1 MSPEAQDFL
10 DDARSK
16 ERIGTDPLPPDAER
30 VSVSPA
36 AQAFLDDARSRERT
50 GTDPLPPD
58 AERDGKLMEVAKLYQ
73 VADAESMA
81 AAATYR
87 RLLAAIALSSTALTV
102 AFLLYDEAEAWYLI
116 LVVGVMLVVELVAT
130 KLATRSRCH
139 ERYVEM
145 RVAAECLRVE
155 AFLRYGGCGQGAKEL
170 LPWSIRHDIGW
181 IEDVLDSLE
190 PPLAGE
196 PHHTHDRWA
205 ERQRAENEDDVGG
218 AALDSLEAPRPKAP
232 HDVRDCWIEGQRSYH
247 EGAISSAAERC
258 VVSRRVVHTS
268 IVLSALLYTFTL
280 GFELC
285 CGGWAMPAL
294 MTIAHLER
302 WRAALKI
309 CLGSVSAATIFVA
322 NYYDKLALDRTL
334 ADHQKMATLYE
345 LASARIEQEG
355 QTEGLLRHL
364 AREELAENA
373 TWCAYQQANDPEIVL

>member
-1 MSPEAQDFL
+1 M
-10 DDARSK
+10 
-16 ERIGTDPLPPDAER
+16 
-30 VSVSPA
+30 SVSPE
-36 AQAFLDDARSRERT
+36 AQAFLDDARPRERAGTDPLPPGAERVGVGPEARAFLYDAGSRERT
-50 GTDPLPPD
+50 GTDPLPPGAERMGVRPEARAFLDDAGSRGRAGTDPLPPD
-58 AERDGKLMEVAKLYQ
+58 AECDGALMEVAKLYQ

-116 LVVGVMLVVELVAT
+116 LVVGVMLVIELVAT

-155 AFLRYGGCGQGAKEL
+155 AFLRYGGCEKGAKEL
-170 LPWSIRHDIGW
+170 LPWSIRHDLGW
-181 IEDVLDSLE
+181 IEDVLDSLD
-190 PPLAGE
+190 PPHAG
-196 PHHTHDRWA
+196 
-205 ERQRAENEDDVGG
+205 
-218 AALDSLEAPRPKAP
+218 AP
-232 HDVRDCWIEGQRSYH
+232 HDVRNCWIEGQRAYH
-247 EGAISSAAERC
+247 EGAISSATERC
-258 VVSRRVVHTS
+258 AASRHVVHAS
-268 IVLSALLYTFTL
+268 IVLSALLYAFTL

-294 MTIAHLER
+294 MTLAHLER

-334 ADHQKMATLYE
+334 ADHQKMAILYE

-355 QTEGLLRHL
+355 QTEELLRHL